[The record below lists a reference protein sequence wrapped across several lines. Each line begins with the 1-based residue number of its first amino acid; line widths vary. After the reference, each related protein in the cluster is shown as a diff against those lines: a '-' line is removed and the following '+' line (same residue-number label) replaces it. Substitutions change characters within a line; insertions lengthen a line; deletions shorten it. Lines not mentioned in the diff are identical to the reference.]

1 MIDYKL
7 AKQLKEAGFLQKGKS
22 GEHWAKGYQGGKR
35 TTFIACSMMCGSKD
49 ECYTPS
55 LSELIDACGMEFWIL
70 ENLNNG
76 MWVAKAID
84 REGKEILIKSKTPK
98 EAAAKL
104 YIKLN
109 K

>member
-1 MIDYKL
+1 MNYKL
-7 AKQLKEAGFLQKGKS
+7 AKQLKDAGFP
-22 GEHWAKGYQGGKR
+22 QGLIPGNWFYINKDLYFADKYWK
-35 TTFIACSMMCGSKD
+35 TIAYKK
-49 ECYTPS
+49 EFTKIPL
-55 LSELIDACGMEFWIL
+55 LSELIEACGMEFWIL